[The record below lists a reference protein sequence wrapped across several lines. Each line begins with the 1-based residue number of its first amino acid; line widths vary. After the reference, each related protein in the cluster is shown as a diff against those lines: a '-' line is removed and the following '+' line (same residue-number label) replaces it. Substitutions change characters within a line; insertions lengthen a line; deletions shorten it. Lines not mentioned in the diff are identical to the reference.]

1 MAIKLQSPKV
11 ELQAIYSITNAK
23 PEIRTRILA
32 RISEAH
38 FNHTPAKQAWRRI
51 RAFIKA
57 KGQPPTWDDLIEDT
71 ALSEES
77 RGILS
82 SFVSKRKVRSP
93 EDVSDLMDTLDKYR
107 RIRGHMELA
116 NSVADFLESED
127 GYDPDE
133 VDGEINKILA
143 DMGRGASLEDQLVIF
158 GTDSNSQS
166 LIDDTLDQTKKPHL
180 VKTGFKT
187 YDDVNGGV
195 PLGGLMVVA
204 GTTGGGKSTVA
215 SVQMLMN
222 MAIQYPSA
230 LVPLEM
236 GASAMSM
243 RLAANLSGVDLGK
256 IIQKKLTENEVKKIH
271 KSFRSWEK
279 QLEEQDSKYT
289 ILDTEQDMTIEE
301 ILYGLEPFGYRV
313 ILIDYIS
320 LLKGVDGDDQ
330 WKQLGAAARFAFVW
344 ARRNNA
350 LVVLLAQLS
359 EEGMLR
365 YSKTVGEH
373 AANLWKFVAT
383 QETKKE
389 GIIKIEQGKA
399 RNQDPFPFTL
409 GIDYATMRVF
419 DLDNPPPDL
428 QRRNL
433 DDDDDEGVV
442 SIKTPRGARKSKS
455 RSSDDDDDRP
465 TERKRKPLL
474 DDDDDD

>member
-1 MAIKLQSPKV
+1 MAIKLQSPKL
-11 ELQAIYSITNAK
+11 ELQAIYSITSAK
-23 PEIRTRILA
+23 PEIRTRLLA
-32 RISEAH
+32 RVNESH

-51 RAFIKA
+51 KAYLKA
-57 KGQPPTWDDLIEDT
+57 KGQPPTWDDLVEDT

-77 RGILS
+77 RSILS
-82 SFVSKRKVRSP
+82 SFTSKRKVRSAD
-93 EDVSDLMDTLDKYR
+93 DVSELVEMLDKYR
-107 RIRGHMELA
+107 RVRGHMELA
-116 NSVADFLESED
+116 DTIASHLESDE
-127 GYDPDE
+127 GYEPDK
-133 VDGEINKILA
+133 VDDEINKVLA
-143 DMGRGASLEDQLVIF
+143 DMGRGASIEDQLVIF

-166 LIDDTLDQTKKPHL
+166 LIDDTLDQTKKPNL
-180 VKTGFKT
+180 VRTGFKT
-187 YDDVNGGV
+187 FDDVNGGI

-222 MAIQYPSA
+222 MAIQYPSV

-256 IIQKKLTENEVKKIH
+256 VIQKKLTENEVKKIH
-271 KSFRSWEK
+271 KSFTGWEK
-279 QLEEQDSKYT
+279 KLEEQDSKYA

-301 ILYGLEPFGYRV
+301 ILYGLEPFRYKV
-313 ILIDYIS
+313 VLIDYIS

-373 AANLWKFVAT
+373 AANLWKFIAT

-409 GIDYATMRVF
+409 GIDYATMRVY
-419 DLDNPPPDL
+419 DLDDPPEDL

-433 DDDDDEGVV
+433 DDDDDEGSI
-442 SIKTPRGARKSKS
+442 SIKSSSKSKRPNKGKEELS
-455 RSSDDDDDRP
+455 SSD
-465 TERKRKPLL
+465 TGGRKRKPLL